1 MKLKF
6 NKKLDH
12 SILFIKLIVFLMIN
26 VDKYLVIIN
35 ILLTL
40 ANFSFPIFVTKLKH
54 YNKRLT
60 LKQIEV

>member
-1 MKLKF
+1 
-6 NKKLDH
+6 
-12 SILFIKLIVFLMIN
+12 MIN

-40 ANFSFPIFVTKLKH
+40 TNFSFPIFVTKLKH